1 MDNDQYVER
10 MKDEEYKAID
20 ITTAKD
26 EKPFV
31 FISYRSSSWEWMT
44 HVVYKLQKQYG
55 LRVYFDKSFAS
66 ETNVWIKQFVENMDS
81 EYCKAMICFFDEG
94 YVTSY
99 ATLLE
104 YMHAKMTRSLIK
116 NSVLS
121 INRSIDWDKLFRDGK
136 DTGLG
141 KQNPANPGY
150 NMEKEEFDDDFK
162 SLDSPNQFHGQLG
175 EYYKPNKNFRICD
188 CAHIMSIIQPVN
200 KRDYVKNNEFL
211 EQFIVDPLED
221 ICKDVFDSHYNNG
234 NGKNEG
240 QEEKAHNVQ
249 MKIAPDLKDY
259 QAKSG
264 REVHELDR
272 QSEASFTAD
281 DMRKAFDK
289 MLTSR
294 PDKVEQ
300 AVYSLPCLMYW
311 EDYQA
316 DQLHEGRTKNT
327 FGSNAYHFES
337 GGRKIAIGTNYSK
350 EQKLQYYDELKQI
363 CEEHATQE
371 IVNAPMATNNSL
383 NVDNKSDN
391 SSQVRVF
398 GEPCDS
404 SNQSDQM
411 IFIFNKVL
419 ERHPDKVSAL
429 ISDES
434 MNVLSEDDY
443 LNYKEG
449 SRHKGFIHDKKTG
462 KLGSGEKL
470 NVGNAYVG
478 KNLSL
483 DDKKKYVRKL
493 LQFCGEDEGIVEGFF
508 DQESKSKGRRK
519 SDESEGLPV

>member
-1 MDNDQYVER
+1 MSSV
-10 MKDEEYKAID
+10 DELEEQIKSHGYD
-20 ITTAKD
+20 R
-26 EKPFV
+26 EEPFV
-31 FISYRSSSWEWMT
+31 FVSYSKKDADKVYPIVNDLQMRHVNLWIDLKGLEATAGTSWTGHALDALADANCKALIFFMSVNSFLSAPVCAEIMYT
-44 HVVYKLQKQYG
+44 KAGVVNLIHDGDLRVIPYSLNPPKNMGAYIDEIDREYNKERVKKEDLEKFRQGFDDGKFPNIKGGKQNIIARTVYKLRFG
-55 LRVYFDKSFAS
+55 GDRETTVAFD
-66 ETNVWIKQFVENMDS
+66 
-81 EYCKAMICFFDEG
+81 FDE
-94 YVTSY
+94 
-99 ATLLE
+99 LLE
-104 YMHAKMTRSLIK
+104 NIK
-116 NSVLS
+116 GFIDVDMKDDSKENSEPETHKVS
-121 INRSIDWDKLFRDGK
+121 SREAHVSTEQSQGK
-136 DTGLG
+136 FS
-141 KQNPANPGY
+141 AN
-150 NMEKEEFDDDFK
+150 
-162 SLDSPNQFHGQLG
+162 
-175 EYYKPNKNFRICD
+175 
-188 CAHIMSIIQPVN
+188 
-200 KRDYVKNNEFL
+200 
-211 EQFIVDPLED
+211 
-221 ICKDVFDSHYNNG
+221 
-234 NGKNEG
+234 
-240 QEEKAHNVQ
+240 
-249 MKIAPDLKDY
+249 
-259 QAKSG
+259 
-264 REVHELDR
+264 
-272 QSEASFTAD
+272 
-281 DMRKAFDK
+281 DMRKAFEE
-289 MLTSR
+289 MLTSH

-300 AVYSLPCLMYW
+300 AVDALPCLMYW

-411 IFIFNKVL
+411 VFIFNKVL

-508 DQESKSKGRRK
+508 NQESKSKGRRK